1 LILSREADEAHGSG
15 RSIPAFHLLDAIESC
30 PELFSRYG
38 GHAHAVGFA
47 LPSANIEKLRQHL
60 DTYARARLTPADFE
74 PQLEFDRELP
84 LREITPELYQSLQLL
99 EPFGM
104 GNDEPTFIANGVRLM
119 TPPQA
124 VKDKHVRLRVAHAM
138 NGTDAAG
145 AQDFT
150 PRCHPDSAAI
160 SKRDGAGAVAGSAA
174 VAQIATQQPSWR
186 DNISFKAMGWRLR
199 ETCDNQKLLAGDRLD
214 IAFTLGMNDHPEFG
228 GLELS
233 LRDVV
238 RAG

>member
-15 RSIPAFHLLDAIESC
+15 RSIAAFHLLEAIESC

-60 DTYARARLTPADFE
+60 DAYARARLTPADFE

-84 LREITPELYQSLQLL
+84 LREITPELYRSLQLL

-104 GNDEPTFIANGVRLM
+104 GNEEPTFIANGVRLM

-138 NGTDAAG
+138 SGDAVG
-145 AQDFT
+145 GQDFT

-160 SKRDGAGAVAGSAA
+160 SKREGGSAAAGSAA
-174 VAQIATQQPSWR
+174 VAQIATEQPSWR